1 MSGRVFVARHGETLL
16 NALGRVQG
24 WSDSPLTARGRA
36 EAEVLGRALVAARA
50 RIGAARCAD
59 LGRHRETASAA
70 LAVAAPAVRARPD
83 ARWREFAFGAY
94 EGSDGPRLW
103 ADLAQAHGMADA
115 AALRATDLGV
125 LEVLGALPVLGQHA
139 SVPVESVPEVQA
151 RALGG
156 LDEAVDAASDLD
168 VLIVTSGLTLL
179 ALLAALGI
187 DTAAFEGGIGNGA
200 VLTLVRDAGDGGWM
214 LEPAGVPQAGASVS
228 PA

>member
-24 WSDSPLTARGRA
+24 WSDSPLTTRGRA
-36 EAEVLGRALVAARA
+36 EAEVLGRALVAAGA

-59 LGRHRETASAA
+59 LGRHRETALAA

-115 AALRATDLGV
+115 ALRASDLGV
-125 LEVLGALPVLGQHA
+125 LDVLAALPVLGQHA

-156 LDEAVDAASDLD
+156 LHEAVAAASDLD

-200 VLTLVRDAGDGGWM
+200 VLTLVREAGDGGGWM
-214 LEPAGVPQAGASVS
+214 LEPAGVPQAAASVS
-228 PA
+228 RA